1 MLKLIFAVAL
11 LTLGESPADAQVDG
25 VISDAHSLPMRFEWR
40 QEGPADT
47 CGTTCRSWVSAVGVI
62 TGNTPADFNTFVE
75 GRGVED
81 AMIVLDSPGGSTL
94 AAMTLG
100 GMIRRL
106 RMTTVV
112 GRTIELPA
120 RDGETP
126 QAKLSPDA
134 DCESMC
140 AFVLLAGIKRHV
152 PAEARVRVHG
162 IWLGGRSHDPMAARY
177 SAAELAIMQRDL
189 GLLAQYTIEMGGS
202 IELLATAARVPPWE
216 PLRLLLPDELHRMGL
231 TNSDHL
237 FDSRALEIGK
247 RRCDQIDA
255 NCWRRAERFDQTR

>member
-1 MLKLIFAVAL
+1 MFKLIIAVAL
-11 LTLGESPADAQVDG
+11 LALGVSPAVPQVDG
-25 VISDAHSLPMRFEWR
+25 VISDVHSLPMRFEWR

-47 CGTTCRSWVSAVGVI
+47 CGSTCQSWVSAVGVI
-62 TGNTPADFNTFVE
+62 TGDTPAKFNTFVQ
-75 GRGVED
+75 GRGVQG

-94 AAMTLG
+94 GAMTLG

-106 RMTTVV
+106 RMTTAV

-126 QAKLSPDA
+126 QARLSPDA

-162 IWLGGRSHDPMAARY
+162 IWLGGRSHDPMAASY
-177 SAAELAIMQRDL
+177 SAEELAIMQRDL
-189 GLLAQYTIEMGGS
+189 ALLAQCTIEMGGS

-216 PLRLLLPDELHRMGL
+216 PLR
-231 TNSDHL
+231 
-237 FDSRALEIGK
+237 FAF
-247 RRCDQIDA
+247 A
-255 NCWRRAERFDQTR
+255 